1 MHAGKTISTY
11 PSFLWGNVGNKR
23 RGSTMILITITS
35 LIALAP
41 VTLGII
47 TIFGRK
53 EKKETEKN
61 EKTSS
66 NQQPT
71 SPAKQSPPLSV
82 PDTNNPA
89 SPTRP
94 QEKDSQESTLD
105 SGAASLSQLLSSLLE
120 DIPPTST
127 NNDDTT
133 DVPRESTFEWVPPI
147 TSPPSRKMMVVEDD
161 KGEKI
166 LAPAQRQETRFYP
179 FSQPPESGPEDREE
193 LTSQRQPDEPVTP
206 PAPKTAA
213 IPQETSKPS
222 KPEKPEK
229 PEPKQKA
236 VATPPRIEQ
245 SAKETA
251 KPDASS
257 EIAGGGLDS
266 PGLVLIT
273 GPQGSGKTSLVF
285 NVTGKS
291 LAIGTDCILVCY
303 DKAVSSIRDS
313 IKNSGWDANHY
324 ESGFHLLLFDAFSG
338 QAESLST
345 ELYCIQRPFD
355 LDELTDTLE
364 RNTQMMMTGKVK
376 VIIDSLTP
384 LALKTSSKDLL
395 PKFRALVG
403 KLRETGSTVIVT
415 IDPSKLPKETMA
427 SLEEIATSVIE
438 LQSDGHNGGQL
449 KVKKVNGNLSRLKPE
464 EFEIHPGKGLLF
476 T

>member
-35 LIALAP
+35 LIALAQ

-147 TSPPSRKMMVVEDD
+147 TSPPSRKISTSTRRTRD
-161 KGEKI
+161 
-166 LAPAQRQETRFYP
+166 PA
-179 FSQPPESGPEDREE
+179 
-193 LTSQRQPDEPVTP
+193 
-206 PAPKTAA
+206 
-213 IPQETSKPS
+213 
-222 KPEKPEK
+222 
-229 PEPKQKA
+229 
-236 VATPPRIEQ
+236 
-245 SAKETA
+245 
-251 KPDASS
+251 
-257 EIAGGGLDS
+257 
-266 PGLVLIT
+266 
-273 GPQGSGKTSLVF
+273 
-285 NVTGKS
+285 
-291 LAIGTDCILVCY
+291 C
-303 DKAVSSIRDS
+303 
-313 IKNSGWDANHY
+313 
-324 ESGFHLLLFDAFSG
+324 
-338 QAESLST
+338 
-345 ELYCIQRPFD
+345 
-355 LDELTDTLE
+355 
-364 RNTQMMMTGKVK
+364 
-376 VIIDSLTP
+376 
-384 LALKTSSKDLL
+384 SKD
-395 PKFRALVG
+395 R
-403 KLRETGSTVIVT
+403 
-415 IDPSKLPKETMA
+415 
-427 SLEEIATSVIE
+427 
-438 LQSDGHNGGQL
+438 SDT
-449 KVKKVNGNLSRLKPE
+449 P
-464 EFEIHPGKGLLF
+464 
-476 T
+476 